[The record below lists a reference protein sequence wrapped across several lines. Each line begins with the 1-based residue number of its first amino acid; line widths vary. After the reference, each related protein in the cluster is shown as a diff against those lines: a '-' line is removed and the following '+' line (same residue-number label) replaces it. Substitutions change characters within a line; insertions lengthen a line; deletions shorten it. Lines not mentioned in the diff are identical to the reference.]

1 MSLLDR
7 VGSLLERTFPNHVF
21 VSRIDRY
28 SLAEDAKVALV
39 LARQDALAYGQVH
52 ATPERVLLAMLEN
65 EPFADKIR
73 ARRGVELEKLRECLL
88 LTLAGPELS
97 LESRSRRAPARL
109 DRVMGQALERSRRGG
124 RSRVSFG
131 DLLFGLAATEGRQ
144 ATVVED
150 IAVAYESLDSPQL
163 EIMPDAASEED
174 ETVSVWTLDDD
185 QSTMN
190 DVMRTLERAFGLPVR
205 HAFHVMFTTHECGRA
220 RVGTYSAATAR
231 GHLAKAREYTGERN
245 CPLRFH
251 VGKA

>member
-1 MSLLDR
+1 MSFLDR
-7 VGSLLERTFPNHVF
+7 VGSLLERAFPNHVF
-21 VSRIDRY
+21 VSKLERY
-28 SLAEDAKVALV
+28 PLATDAKVALI

-73 ARRGVELEKLRECLL
+73 ARPGVALEKLREGLL
-88 LTLAGPELS
+88 VALAGPELS

-109 DRVMGQALERSRRGG
+109 ERVMGQALERSRRGG
-124 RSRVSFG
+124 RTHVSFG

-144 ATVVED
+144 AKLIDDVG
-150 IAVAYESLDSPQL
+150 VAYELLDPPQL
-163 EIMPDAASEED
+163 ETMPEAASDQD

-185 QSTMN
+185 RSTMN

-205 HAFHVMFTTHECGRA
+205 HAFHVMFTTHECGQA
-220 RVGTYSAATAR
+220 RVGTYPAATAR
-231 GHLAKAREYTGERN
+231 VHLAKAREYTGERD

-251 VGKA
+251 VGRA